1 MSKTFPLWLAVLAIA
16 TTNNSLAQ
24 TNSNQTPRRP
34 APPPASQSHAASERM
49 FNGWKTQQPPK
60 HIIGNIYYVGP
71 GGVSSWLITTPEGNI
86 LIDTT
91 FEECGPQICTNIEK
105 LGFKVS
111 DIKFILNTH
120 AHVDHA
126 GGHAAM
132 KQRTGAQIV
141 VSAAD
146 AHLMETG
153 GADDFSPFPKDLL
166 TYKPVKPDRIIQD
179 GDTVSLGGVTLTAH
193 LTPGHTKGA
202 TTWTMPL
209 QADGKT
215 YQVLFFSSTS
225 IADPTPLLHN
235 PAYPNIVEDYEATF
249 KKLKS
254 LPCDIF
260 LGPHADQFGLARK
273 LARLDAGASPNPF
286 IDPEGAQ
293 KILADAEQV
302 FLRQLALEKKAEAN
316 N

>member
-1 MSKTFPLWLAVLAIA
+1 
-16 TTNNSLAQ
+16 
-24 TNSNQTPRRP
+24 
-34 APPPASQSHAASERM
+34 M
-49 FNGWKTQQPPK
+49 FNGWKTQQAPK

-71 GGVSSWLITTPEGNI
+71 GGVSSWLITTPEGHI

-91 FEECGPQICTNIEK
+91 FEDCVPQICTNIEK
-105 LGFKVS
+105 LGFKAG
-111 DIKFILNTH
+111 DIKFILNSH

-132 KQRTGAQIV
+132 KQRTGAKIV

-153 GADDFSPFPKDLL
+153 GTDDFSPFPKDLL
-166 TYKPVKPDRIIQD
+166 AYTPVKPDRIVQD
-179 GDTVSLGGVTLTAH
+179 GETVSLGGVTLTAH

-209 QADGKT
+209 QVDGKT
-215 YQVLFFSSTS
+215 NQVLFFSSTS

-235 PAYPNIVEDYEATF
+235 PAYPNIVADYEATF
-249 KKLKS
+249 KKLKT

-273 LARLDAGASPNPF
+273 LARLDAGDSPNPF

-302 FLRQLALEKKAEAN
+302 FLRQLAQEKKAEPSP
-316 N
+316 